1 MLWIRLCWIFK
12 MIITCELCLE
22 HSWFLYRS
30 AIGFPSLGVWHS
42 TWPSILVW
50 CGFHWFCANG
60 MAVYSTNRTTYTL
73 VPGSMSPRDAH
84 LCKSG
89 PASDWSCTAY
99 CEPEVS
105 MILFQWSNFAHF
117 WECSCIVVLCD
128 GRDSMSVVQWLVT
141 MGCIWWKGWFIVIY
155 ALKPQYSAHQ
165 YSTNLT

>member
-1 MLWIRLCWIFK
+1 M
-12 MIITCELCLE
+12 
-22 HSWFLYRS
+22 WFLYRS

-50 CGFHWFCANG
+50 CGFHWFCANS

-73 VPGSMSPRDAH
+73 VPGSMSLRDTH

-99 CEPEVS
+99 CKPEVS

-117 WECSCIVVLCD
+117 WESCIVELCG
-128 GRDSMSVVQWLVT
+128 GRDDSTSAVQLLVT
-141 MGCIWWKGWFIVIY
+141 LGCIWWKGWFIVLY
-155 ALKPQYSAHQ
+155 AVKPQYSAHQ
-165 YSTNLT
+165 YSTNIS

>member
-1 MLWIRLCWIFK
+1 
-12 MIITCELCLE
+12 MIIACELCFEQL
-22 HSWFLYRS
+22 WFLYRS

-50 CGFHWFCANG
+50 CRFHWFCANG

-89 PASDWSCTAY
+89 PASDWSCTAC

-105 MILFQWSNFAHF
+105 IILFQWFNFAHF
-117 WECSCIVVLCD
+117 WECRCTVVMCD
-128 GRDSMSVVQWLVT
+128 GRDSMWA
-141 MGCIWWKGWFIVIY
+141 CIRWKGWFMVIY

-165 YSTNLT
+165 CSTNLN